1 MEEIR
6 IKYEKGREF
15 TAFAGNHKITIDQP
29 LDNGGEDRGPTPTE
43 LFLSSLGSCI
53 GVYVQGFCKR
63 GGVPCEGM
71 ELRVGFEKAEDPY
84 RISKIAVDVTLP
96 EKVTEERKK
105 AILKVAEH
113 CLIHNTIANHPEV
126 TINLS

>member
-15 TAFAGNHKITIDQP
+15 TAFARNHKITIDQP
-29 LDNGGEDRGPTPTE
+29 PDNGGEDRGPTPTE
-43 LFLSSLGSCI
+43 LFISSLGSCI

-63 GGVPCEGM
+63 GGVPYEGM
-71 ELRVGFEKAEDPY
+71 ELKVSFEKAEDPY
-84 RISKIAVDVTLP
+84 RISKIIVDVIMP

-105 AILKVAEH
+105 AILKVAGH